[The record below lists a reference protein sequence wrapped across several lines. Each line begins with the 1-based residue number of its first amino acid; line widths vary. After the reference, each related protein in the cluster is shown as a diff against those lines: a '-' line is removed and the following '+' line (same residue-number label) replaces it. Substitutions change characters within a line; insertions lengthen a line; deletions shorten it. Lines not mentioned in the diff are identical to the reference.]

1 MRLLHTSTL
10 NLHEFFGDQI
20 PSYAILSHTWGDEE
34 VTLQDLEKE
43 KSKSR
48 AGYAKITGCCALALS
63 NGWQWLWIDTCCI
76 DKTSSA
82 ELSEAI
88 NSMYRWNRDS
98 EVCYAY
104 LTDCY
109 LPMGKLSD
117 VDFCKSW
124 WFTRGWTLQE
134 LLAPSTVIFYD
145 RDWCEIGTRSSLTPQ
160 ISIVTG
166 ISSQDMADP
175 QSASIAAK
183 MSWASR
189 RQTSRVED
197 MAYSL
202 LGIFDLIMPLLYGE
216 GHNAFKR
223 LQYEIIGEWS
233 DDESI
238 FAWKHD
244 GPRPCGMLAKSPAA
258 FAESGDIITFV
269 NLDPLTR
276 PPRVTGKL
284 LVMNGILPVRDPT
297 EDVKVS
303 LVILNCARQANIN
316 EPLGIRLVSGV
327 QGYYMR
333 ADPGT
338 LVECES
344 PRNIKQPTRLGFS
357 DNLLEIWLN
366 QPYAKVSA
374 FTPHHFHVHLPLLKQ
389 GFRLSD
395 EFLSDYGLLWWYNG
409 CWQATFSSTRD
420 VGVMMFLG
428 ETTGEKILLILAVR
442 DNLPSLDVVVPNERQ
457 TPSLE
462 DIATRYRD
470 AHYGNIRGADELFKP
485 LQGKNHVFVTL
496 RKKLLKGKGVNV
508 VEVSIRQENTK
519 SIVVTAR
526 EEKDCNP
533 QIPGRLSR
541 L

>member
-10 NLHEFFGDQI
+10 SLHEFFGDQI

-34 VTLQDLEKE
+34 VTLQDLEKA
-43 KSKSR
+43 SKTR
-48 AGYAKITGCCALALS
+48 DGYAKITGCCAIALS

-88 NSMYRWNRDS
+88 NSMYRWYRDS

-109 LPMGKLSD
+109 LPMGKISD
-117 VDFCKSW
+117 VEFCKSR

-134 LLAPSTVIFYD
+134 LLAPSTVVFYD

-183 MSWASR
+183 MSWASK

-202 LGIFDLIMPLLYGE
+202 LGIFDLTMPLLYGE

-223 LQYEIIGEWS
+223 LQYELIGVRS

-244 GPRPCGMLAKSPAA
+244 VPRPSGMLAQSPAA
-258 FAESGDIITFV
+258 FVDSGDIVTFM
-269 NLDPLTR
+269 NLDTLTR

-284 LVMNGILPVRDPT
+284 LVMNGISPVRGPT
-297 EDVKVS
+297 EDVKTS

-316 EPLGIRLVSGV
+316 EPLGIRLVPGV

-333 ADPGT
+333 ADTDT
-338 LVECES
+338 LLECES
-344 PRNIKQPTRLGFS
+344 PRTTKQPTQPGFY
-357 DNLLEIWLN
+357 NNWFEIWLN
-366 QPYAKVSA
+366 EPYAKVSK
-374 FTPHHFHVHLPLLKQ
+374 FTPHRFHVHLPLLKQ
-389 GFRLSD
+389 GFRLSGKV
-395 EFLSDYGLLWWYNG
+395 LSDCGHLWPHNG
-409 CWQATFSSTRD
+409 CWQATFSSPRD
-420 VGVMMFLG
+420 VGVMMFIG
-428 ETTGEKILLILAVR
+428 DTGENFLLILAVR
-442 DNLPSLDVVVPNERQ
+442 DNLPSIDVLVPSETQ
-457 TPSLE
+457 PPSLE
-462 DIATRYRD
+462 EIATLYRD
-470 AHYGNIRGADELFKP
+470 VHYGNIRGADELFKP
-485 LQGKNHVFVTL
+485 LQGRNHAFVTL
-496 RKKLLKGKGVNV
+496 RKKFLEGKGVNV
-508 VEVSIRQENTK
+508 VDISIRKEKTT
-519 SIVVTAR
+519 SIVVMAR
-526 EEKDCNP
+526 EEKYRNP
-533 QIPGRLSR
+533 QNPGRLSR

>member
-10 NLHEFFGDQI
+10 TLHEFFGDEI

-34 VTLQDLEKE
+34 VTLQDLEKGQ
-43 KSKSR
+43 SKSR

-63 NGWQWLWIDTCCI
+63 NGWEWLWIDTCCI

-82 ELSEAI
+82 ELSESI
-88 NSMYRWNRDS
+88 NSMYRWYRDS
-98 EVCYAY
+98 GVCYAY
-104 LTDCY
+104 LTDCF
-109 LPMGKLSD
+109 LRWGNISD
-117 VDFCKSW
+117 VFCKCR

-202 LGIFDLIMPLLYGE
+202 LGIFDLTMPLLYGE

-223 LQYEIIGEWS
+223 LQYELIGVRS

-244 GPRPCGMLAKSPAA
+244 DPRPSGMLAQSPAA
-258 FAESGDIITFV
+258 FADSGDIVTFV
-269 NLDPLTR
+269 NLDALTR

-284 LVMNGILPVRDPT
+284 LVMNGISPIRGPT
-297 EDVKVS
+297 EDVKTS
-303 LVILNCARQANIN
+303 LIILNCARQASIR
-316 EPLGIRLVSGV
+316 EPLGIRLVPGV
-327 QGYYMR
+327 QGNYMR
-333 ADPGT
+333 AEPGT
-338 LVECES
+338 LLECES
-344 PRNIKQPTRLGFS
+344 PRNTKQPTRPGFY
-357 DNLLEIWLN
+357 NNWLEIWLD
-366 QPYAKVSA
+366 QPYAKVSK
-374 FTPHHFHVHLPLLKQ
+374 FISHHFHVHLPLLKQ

-395 EFLSDYGLLWWYNG
+395 EFLSDYSHLWWYNG

-420 VGVMMFLG
+420 VGVMMFIG
-428 ETTGEKILLILAVR
+428 DRTGAKFLLVLAVR
-442 DNLPSLDVVVPNERQ
+442 DNLPSVDVVVPYDTQ

-462 DIATRYRD
+462 EIATRYRD
-470 AHYGNIRGADELFKP
+470 VHYGNIRGVDELFRP
-485 LQGKNHVFVTL
+485 LQGKNHVLVTL
-496 RKKLLKGKGVNV
+496 RKKFLRGKRVNV
-508 VEVSIRQENTK
+508 VDVSIRQERTT
-519 SIVVTAR
+519 SRVAITR
-526 EEKDCNP
+526 GEKDCNP
-533 QIPGRLSR
+533 QNSGRLSR